1 MSRRVLMM
9 NKLIRVIQ
17 FGLVLVIIAAIYL
30 IFQHRLDNE
39 AEEKQYEVLQTDYKK
54 KGVRPQFEALA
65 EVNSD
70 IHGWIRLEGTSLN
83 YPVLQSRDNEDYL
96 EYNFKKQK
104 TKKGSIFVDYRNN
117 LQDLSQNT
125 VLYGHSVGDQTMF
138 DDLHQYL
145 DQTFYDAHQTIEFDT
160 KYHQYALK
168 VFSAYSTDAHDNYI
182 QTNFNNVH
190 EYEQFLKET
199 KNKSK
204 IKTDISVHPQD
215 KIMTLSTCEDAFSRS
230 DKRVVVV
237 GKLIENR

>member
-1 MSRRVLMM
+1 MIMMKKVL
-9 NKLIRVIQ
+9 RVIQ
-17 FGLVLVIIAAIYL
+17 FGLILVIIAAIYL
-30 IFQHRLDNE
+30 FFQHRLDNE
-39 AEEKQYEVLQTDYKK
+39 AEEKQYEVLQTDFKK

-65 EVNSD
+65 EINSD

-83 YPVLQSRDNEDYL
+83 YPVLQSRNNQDYL
-96 EYNFKKQK
+96 EHNFKKQR

-138 DDLHQYL
+138 DELHQYL
-145 DQTFYDAHQTIEFDT
+145 NQTFYDDHQMIEFDT

-182 QTNFNNVH
+182 QTSFNNEH
-190 EYEQFLKET
+190 EYEQFLKTT
-199 KNKSK
+199 KKKSK
-204 IKTDISVHPQD
+204 IKTNISVNSQD

-230 DKRVVVV
+230 GKRVVVV